1 MHTNAIPHSA
11 LDAIRARPRA
21 AARRTLLLWLLQRLR
36 AWRMEA
42 ELALVEPRLLE
53 DAGIPRRSGATPH
66 RSLEPVTPR
75 R

>member
-1 MHTNAIPHSA
+1 MHADTITHAVPHR
-11 LDAIRARPRA
+11 RARPLGA
-21 AARRTLLLWLLQRLR
+21 AAHRTLAQWFLARLR

-53 DAGIPRRSGATPH
+53 DAGIPPRGGATPH
-66 RSLEPVTPR
+66 RGLGPVAPR